1 LSTAPSRP
9 AHRTTIRNLRMVS
22 GLYLLAYVTCHLLN
36 LCLGMIS
43 VAAMDAARP
52 WLSGIWTNGPASYLT
67 LTMLLLHYFVGL
79 WSIYQRPSISGTPQ
93 DLVQALSGL
102 TILPL
107 MATHAIG
114 VSMLQRSGVLVDYV
128 LINRI
133 FWLSNPGI
141 GLTQVALLSV
151 VWVHGCAGLF
161 MWLRAKRE
169 AAGYLPYLYPLAVAV
184 PVLALL
190 GFTQA
195 GRIVLAEGVGPEL
208 IRDPS
213 LDAPIPFALIKT
225 VTNWVIWISAGLA
238 VLVLAARAL
247 RRWQAQNIRVHISTQ
262 GSGQIAPLTGQSLL
276 DGFRRAD
283 QPHANL
289 CTGRGRCGT
298 CAVRIL
304 AVAGNPPPP
313 PSALEQM
320 TLDRIGKG
328 DDVRLACQLPLEHGT
343 DLTVAR
349 VFPPD
354 FSFDS
359 GGGSVPPPSNTG
371 EEVPA

>member
-1 LSTAPSRP
+1 MSNAPSRP
-9 AHRTTIRNLRMVS
+9 AQRTMMRNLRMFS

-36 LCLGMIS
+36 LCLGILS
-43 VAAMDAARP
+43 VDAMDAARP
-52 WLSGIWTNGPASYLT
+52 WLSGIWTNGPASFVT

-79 WSIYQRPSISGTPQ
+79 WSIYQRPSISGTTQ

-161 MWLRAKRE
+161 MWLRSKRA
-169 AAGYLPYLYPLAVAV
+169 AAGCLPWLYPVAVAV
-184 PVLALL
+184 PVLALV
-190 GFTQA
+190 GFAQA
-195 GRIVLAEGVGPEL
+195 GRIVLAEGIGPEL
-208 IRDPS
+208 IRDPA
-213 LDAPIPFALIKT
+213 LAEPIPFALIST
-225 VTNWVIWISAGLA
+225 VTNWVIWVSVALA

-247 RRWQAQNIRVHISTQ
+247 RGWMAQNIRVSVTTQ
-262 GSGQIAPLTGQSLL
+262 DIGRIAPLTGQSLL

-289 CTGRGRCGT
+289 CSGRGRCGT

-304 AVAGNPPPP
+304 DAAGNPPPP
-313 PSALEQM
+313 PTALEQM
-320 TLDRIGKG
+320 TLDRINQG

-343 DLTVAR
+343 ELTVAR

-354 FSFDS
+354 FSFDNARTAD
-359 GGGSVPPPSNTG
+359 PAPQTD
-371 EEVPA
+371 EVPA

>member
-1 LSTAPSRP
+1 MSIAPSRP
-9 AHRTTIRNLRMVS
+9 AERTTLRSLRMFS

-36 LCLGMIS
+36 LCLGILS
-43 VAAMDAARP
+43 VDVMDAARP
-52 WLSGIWTNGPASYLT
+52 YLSGIWTNGAMSYVT
-67 LTMLLLHYFVGL
+67 LTMLLLHFFVGL

-93 DLVQALSGL
+93 DLIQALSGL
-102 TILPL
+102 TVLPL
-107 MATHAIG
+107 LATHAIG

-141 GLTQVALLSV
+141 GLAQVVLLSV

-161 MWLRAKRE
+161 MWLRSKRA

-184 PVLALL
+184 PVLALI
-190 GFTQA
+190 GFAQA
-195 GRIVLAEGVGPEL
+195 GRIVLAEGVGPQL
-208 IRDPS
+208 IRDPAFV
-213 LDAPIPFALIKT
+213 APIPFVLIKT
-225 VTNWVIWISAGLA
+225 VTNWVIWVSAGLA

-247 RRWQAQNIRVHISTQ
+247 RNWQAQNVRICVTTQ
-262 GSGQIAPLTGQSLL
+262 DIGQIAPLTGQSLL

-289 CTGRGRCGT
+289 CSGRGRCGT

-304 AVAGNPPPP
+304 NIAGNPPPP
-313 PSALEQM
+313 PTALEQM
-320 TLDRIGKG
+320 TLDRINMG
-328 DDVRLACQLPLEHGT
+328 DDLRLACQLPLEHGT

-354 FSFDS
+354 FSFDN
-359 GGGSVPPPSNTG
+359 GPATTPHK
-371 EEVPA
+371 ELDEVPA